1 MIWDDAHDFSPPF
14 AAGKA
19 RLRDLGR
26 DPIRKETMDR
36 ITSRANP
43 RVQRA
48 RSLRESKYRRETG
61 CHFIEGDKLVREAL
75 TSGAVLETV
84 FVREGY
90 AGSVD
95 FPCETVLVTDSIMDA
110 LATAGTPQSLC
121 AVARTPSAALP
132 EAVSGTVL
140 LLEDVQDP
148 GNVGTLIRTADALGA
163 SCVILSPQCADPFS
177 PKTLRSSMGS
187 VYHLPVYTRDIPAAL
202 NILNTQG
209 YTCLCG
215 HLRGSETLPPKTDR
229 MALLVGNEGNG
240 VTDASAA
247 LCYPYRLPM
256 SGRAESLN
264 AAVFGAI
271 LLYELLK

>member
-1 MIWDDAHDFSPPF
+1 M
-14 AAGKA
+14 
-19 RLRDLGR
+19 
-26 DPIRKETMDR
+26 ER

-48 RSLRESKYRRETG
+48 RSLRESKFRRETG

-75 TSGAVLETV
+75 TSGVKLETV

-90 AGSVD
+90 AGD
-95 FPCETVLVTDSIMDA
+95 MNFTCETLLVTDSVMDA
-110 LATAGTPQSLC
+110 LSTAGTPQSLC
-121 AVARTPSAALP
+121 AVARTPSMVLP
-132 EAVSGTVL
+132 ETFSGTVL

-163 SCVILSPQCADPFS
+163 SCVLLSPQCADPFS

-187 VYHLPVYTRDIPAAL
+187 VYHLPVSVTGIPAAL
-202 NILNTQG
+202 RSLNGQG

-215 HLRGSETLPPKTDR
+215 HLRGSETLPPKTSQ

-240 VTDASAA
+240 VTDEAAA

-256 SGRAESLN
+256 PGRAESLN

-271 LLYELLK
+271 MLYELMK

>member
-1 MIWDDAHDFSPPF
+1 M
-14 AAGKA
+14 
-19 RLRDLGR
+19 
-26 DPIRKETMDR
+26 ER
-36 ITSRANP
+36 ITSRTNP
-43 RVQRA
+43 RIQRA

-75 TSGAVLETV
+75 MSGAALETV

-90 AGSVD
+90 AGELD
-95 FPCETVLVTDSIMDA
+95 FPCDTLLVSDGVMDA
-110 LATAGTPQSLC
+110 LSTAGTPQSLC
-121 AVARTPSAALP
+121 AVARTPVLSLP
-132 EAVSGTVL
+132 QAFEGTVL

-163 SCVILSPQCADPFS
+163 GAVILSPQCADPFS
-177 PKTLRSSMGS
+177 PKTLRASMGS
-187 VYHLPVYTRDIPAAL
+187 VYHLPVYTAHIPTALRALAA
-202 NILNTQG
+202 QG

-215 HLRGSETLPPKTDR
+215 HLKGSEVLPPKTGR

-256 SGRAESLN
+256 PGRAESLN

-271 LLYELLK
+271 MLYELMRRG

>member
-1 MIWDDAHDFSPPF
+1 
-14 AAGKA
+14 
-19 RLRDLGR
+19 
-26 DPIRKETMDR
+26 MDR
-36 ITSRANP
+36 IPSRTNP

-75 TSGAVLETV
+75 TSGAALETV

-90 AGSVD
+90 PGERD
-95 FPCETVLVTDSIMDA
+95 FPCEMIEVTDGVMDA

-121 AVARTPSAALP
+121 AVARTPVAALP
-132 EAVSGTVL
+132 QTFRGTVL

-163 SCVILSPQCADPFS
+163 GAVILSPRCADPFS
-177 PKTLRSSMGS
+177 PKTLRASMGS
-187 VYHLPVYTRDIPAAL
+187 VYHLPVYVADIPAAIRTL
-202 NILNTQG
+202 NAQG

-215 HLRGSETLPPKTDR
+215 HLKGSEVLPPKTDR

-247 LCYPYRLPM
+247 LCYCYRLPM
-256 SGRAESLN
+256 PGKAESLN
-264 AAVFGAI
+264 AAIFGSI
-271 LLYELLK
+271 LLYELTKQ

>member
-1 MIWDDAHDFSPPF
+1 M
-14 AAGKA
+14 
-19 RLRDLGR
+19 
-26 DPIRKETMDR
+26 ER
-36 ITSRANP
+36 ITSRTNP

-48 RSLRESKYRRETG
+48 RSLRESKYRKQTG
-61 CHFIEGDKLVREAL
+61 CHFVEGDKLVREAQ
-75 TSGAVLETV
+75 TSGAALETV

-90 AGSVD
+90 AGAVD
-95 FPCETVLVTDSIMDA
+95 FPCETVLVTDSVMDA
-110 LATAGTPQSLC
+110 LSTAGTPQSLC
-121 AVARTPSAALP
+121 AVARTPAAALP
-132 EAVSGTVL
+132 DVFKGAVL

-163 SCVILSPQCADPFS
+163 SCVVLAPQCADPFS
-177 PKTLRSSMGS
+177 PKTLRASMGS
-187 VYHLPVYTRDIPAAL
+187 VYHLPVYVTDIPAAL
-202 NILNTQG
+202 RTLNTQG

-215 HLRGSETLPPKTDR
+215 HLRGGETLPPKTDK

-256 SGRAESLN
+256 PGKAESLN

-271 LLYELLK
+271 LLYELTRK

>member
-1 MIWDDAHDFSPPF
+1 M
-14 AAGKA
+14 
-19 RLRDLGR
+19 
-26 DPIRKETMDR
+26 ER
-36 ITSRANP
+36 ITSRTNP

-48 RSLRESKYRRETG
+48 RSLRENKYRKETG

-75 TSGAVLETV
+75 ISGAELETV

-90 AGSVD
+90 AGETD
-95 FPCETVLVTDSIMDA
+95 FPCETVLVSDGVMDA
-110 LATAGTPQSLC
+110 LSTAGTPQSLC
-121 AVARTPSAALP
+121 AVAKTPAAVLP
-132 EAVSGTVL
+132 DTFTGTVL

-163 SCVILSPQCADPFS
+163 GCVILSPRCADPFS

-187 VYHLPVYTRDIPAAL
+187 VYHLPVHVAEVPAAL
-202 NILNTQG
+202 RILNAQG

-215 HLRGSETLPPKTDR
+215 HLKGSEILPSKTSK

-240 VTDASAA
+240 VTDEAAA
-247 LCYPYRLPM
+247 LCHCYRLPM
-256 SGRAESLN
+256 RGRAESLN

-271 LLYELLK
+271 MLYELTRK

>member
-1 MIWDDAHDFSPPF
+1 
-14 AAGKA
+14 
-19 RLRDLGR
+19 
-26 DPIRKETMDR
+26 MDR

-48 RSLRESKYRRETG
+48 RSLRESKFRKETG

-75 TSGAVLETV
+75 ASGAALETV

-90 AGSVD
+90 EGAAD
-95 FPCETVLVTDSIMDA
+95 FPCEAFAVSDSVMDA
-110 LATAGTPQSLC
+110 LCAAGTPQNLC
-121 AVARTPSAALP
+121 ALARTPEPALP
-132 EAVSGTVL
+132 TACKGTVL

-163 SCVILSPQCADPFS
+163 ACVILSPHCADPYS
-177 PKTLRSSMGS
+177 PKTLRASMGS
-187 VYHLPVYTRDIPAAL
+187 VYHLPVYVTDIPGALRAL
-202 NILNTQG
+202 NGQG

-215 HLRGSETLPPKTDR
+215 HLKGKETLPPKTDR

-240 VTDASAA
+240 VTAESAA
-247 LCYPYRLPM
+247 LCYPYRLSMP
-256 SGRAESLN
+256 GRAESLN

-271 LLYELLK
+271 MLYELTR

>member
-1 MIWDDAHDFSPPF
+1 
-14 AAGKA
+14 
-19 RLRDLGR
+19 
-26 DPIRKETMDR
+26 MDR
-36 ITSRANP
+36 ITSRTNP

-61 CHFIEGDKLVREAL
+61 CHFIEGDKLVREAM
-75 TSGAVLETV
+75 TSGAALETV

-90 AGSVD
+90 PGERD
-95 FPCETVLVTDSIMDA
+95 FPCEMIEVTDGVMDA

-121 AVARTPSAALP
+121 AVARTPAAALP
-132 EAVSGTVL
+132 QTFRGTVL

-163 SCVILSPQCADPFS
+163 GAVILSPRCADPFS
-177 PKTLRSSMGS
+177 PKTLRASMGS
-187 VYHLPVYTRDIPAAL
+187 VYHLPVYVADIPAAL
-202 NILNTQG
+202 RTLNAQG

-215 HLRGSETLPPKTDR
+215 HLRGSETLPAKTSQ

-247 LCYPYRLPM
+247 LCYCYRLPM
-256 SGRAESLN
+256 PGKAESLN
-264 AAVFGAI
+264 AAIFGSI
-271 LLYELLK
+271 LLYELTRK

>member
-1 MIWDDAHDFSPPF
+1 
-14 AAGKA
+14 
-19 RLRDLGR
+19 
-26 DPIRKETMDR
+26 MDR
-36 ITSRANP
+36 ITSRTNP

-48 RSLRESKYRRETG
+48 RSLRESKYRKETG
-61 CHFIEGDKLVREAL
+61 LHFIEGDKLVCEAL
-75 TSGAVLETV
+75 TSGVSLETV

-90 AGSVD
+90 AGPAD
-95 FPCETVLVTDSIMDA
+95 FPCETLPVTDGVMDA
-110 LATAGTPQSLC
+110 LSTAGTPQDLC
-121 AVARTPSAALP
+121 AVAKTPDRSLP
-132 EAVSGTVL
+132 SVFEGTVL

-163 SCVILSPQCADPFS
+163 SWVLLSPQCADPFS

-187 VYHLPVYTRDIPAAL
+187 VYHLPVLVTDIPAAL
-202 NILNTQG
+202 RALNAQG

-215 HLRGSETLPPKTDR
+215 HLKGSEVMPPKTDR

-240 VTDASAA
+240 VTDEAAA
-247 LCYPYRLPM
+247 LCYAYRLPM
-256 SGRAESLN
+256 PGKAESLN

>member
-1 MIWDDAHDFSPPF
+1 
-14 AAGKA
+14 
-19 RLRDLGR
+19 
-26 DPIRKETMDR
+26 MDR
-36 ITSRANP
+36 ITSRTNP

-48 RSLRESKYRRETG
+48 RSLRESKYRKETG

-75 TSGAVLETV
+75 ASSVPLETV

-90 AGSVD
+90 DGTAD
-95 FPCETVLVTDSIMDA
+95 FPCETIWVTDGVMDA
-110 LATAGTPQSLC
+110 LSTTGTPQNLC
-121 AVARTPSAALP
+121 AVAKTPDLIPPASFG
-132 EAVSGTVL
+132 GTVL

-163 SCVILSPQCADPFS
+163 SCVLLSPQCADPFS

-187 VYHLPVYTRDIPAAL
+187 VYHLPIVVTDIPAAL
-202 NILNTQG
+202 RALSAQG

-256 SGRAESLN
+256 PGRAESLN

-271 LLYELLK
+271 MLYELTR

>member
-1 MIWDDAHDFSPPF
+1 
-14 AAGKA
+14 
-19 RLRDLGR
+19 
-26 DPIRKETMDR
+26 MDR
-36 ITSRANP
+36 ITSRTNP

-48 RSLRESKYRRETG
+48 RSLRESKYRKETG
-61 CHFIEGDKLVREAL
+61 CHLVEGDKLVREAL
-75 TSGAVLETV
+75 TSGVILETV

-90 AGSVD
+90 AGETA
-95 FPCETVLVTDSIMDA
+95 FPCETALVTDSVMDA
-110 LATAGTPQSLC
+110 LSTAGTPQSLC
-121 AVARTPSAALP
+121 AVARTPGLALP
-132 EAVSGTVL
+132 AAFNGTVL

-148 GNVGTLIRTADALGA
+148 GNVGTLIRAADALGA
-163 SCVILSPQCADPFS
+163 ASVILSPQCADPFS

-187 VYHLPVYTRDIPAAL
+187 VYHLPVAVADVPAAL
-202 NILNTQG
+202 RALNDQG

-215 HLRGSETLPPKTDR
+215 HLKGSEVMPPKTDR

-256 SGRAESLN
+256 PGRAESLN

>member
-1 MIWDDAHDFSPPF
+1 
-14 AAGKA
+14 
-19 RLRDLGR
+19 
-26 DPIRKETMDR
+26 MDR
-36 ITSRANP
+36 ITSRTNP

-61 CHFIEGDKLVREAL
+61 CHFLEGDKLVREAM
-75 TSGAVLETV
+75 TSGAALETV

-90 AGSVD
+90 PGERD
-95 FPCETVLVTDSIMDA
+95 FPCEMIEVTDGVMDA

-121 AVARTPSAALP
+121 AVARTPVAALP
-132 EAVSGTVL
+132 QTFRGTVL

-163 SCVILSPQCADPFS
+163 GAVILSPRCADPFS
-177 PKTLRSSMGS
+177 PKTLRASMGS
-187 VYHLPVYTRDIPAAL
+187 VYHLPVYVADIPAAIRTL
-202 NILNTQG
+202 NAQG

-215 HLRGSETLPPKTDR
+215 HLKGSEVLPPKTDR

-247 LCYPYRLPM
+247 LCYCYRLPM
-256 SGRAESLN
+256 PGKAESLN
-264 AAVFGAI
+264 AAVFGSI
-271 LLYELLK
+271 LLYELTRK

>member
-1 MIWDDAHDFSPPF
+1 
-14 AAGKA
+14 
-19 RLRDLGR
+19 
-26 DPIRKETMDR
+26 MDR
-36 ITSRANP
+36 ITSRTNP
-43 RVQRA
+43 RIQRA

-61 CHFIEGDKLVREAL
+61 CHYIEGDKLVREAL
-75 TSGAVLETV
+75 TSDVALSTV

-90 AGSVD
+90 GGEVD
-95 FPCETVLVTDSIMDA
+95 FPCEIVLVTDSVMEA
-110 LATAGTPQSLC
+110 LSTAGTPQNLC
-121 AVARTPSAALP
+121 AVAKTPDQALP
-132 EAVSGTVL
+132 KSFTGTVL

-163 SCVILSPQCADPFS
+163 SCVLLSPQCADPFS
-177 PKTLRSSMGS
+177 PKTLRASMGS
-187 VYHLPVYTRDIPAAL
+187 VYHLPVSVTDIPAAL
-202 NILNTQG
+202 NALNEQG

-215 HLRGSETLPPKTDR
+215 HLRGSETLPPKTPK

-256 SGRAESLN
+256 PGKAESLN

-271 LLYELLK
+271 MLYELTKQ